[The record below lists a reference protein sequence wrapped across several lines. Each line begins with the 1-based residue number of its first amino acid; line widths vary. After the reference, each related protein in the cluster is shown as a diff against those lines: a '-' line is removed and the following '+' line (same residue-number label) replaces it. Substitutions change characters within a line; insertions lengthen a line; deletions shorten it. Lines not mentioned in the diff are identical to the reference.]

1 MERINIM
8 KECHHQMKTYKSR
21 QPQIRFHQEVSPTA
35 FCSLLQSHPLS
46 QIHPG
51 IQRCYQKVLDKTFSS
66 DKKNQDL
73 GRQPLQDPLSVHE
86 IAIKHNRGHPSEINQ
101 CRRVVDV
108 VLPRRVWVVVLD
120 KVDAKS
126 VGLVV
131 NLLQAF
137 KNCVTLNALI
147 IV

>member
-1 MERINIM
+1 MLLKGVGQKYLVQKLNAR
-8 KECHHQMKTYKSR
+8 KFCKR
-21 QPQIRFHQEVSPTA
+21 QQ
-35 FCSLLQSHPLS
+35 
-46 QIHPG
+46 
-51 IQRCYQKVLDKTFSS
+51 
-66 DKKNQDL
+66 NDL

-86 IAIKHNRGHPSEINQ
+86 VAIKHNRGHPSEVDQ
-101 CRRVVDV
+101 SRRVVDV

-126 VGLVV
+126 VRLVV

>member
-1 MERINIM
+1 MLLKGVGQKYLVQKLNARNFC
-8 KECHHQMKTYKSR
+8 KR
-21 QPQIRFHQEVSPTA
+21 QQNE
-35 FCSLLQSHPLS
+35 
-46 QIHPG
+46 
-51 IQRCYQKVLDKTFSS
+51 
-66 DKKNQDL
+66 DL

-86 IAIKHNRGHPSEINQ
+86 VAVKHKGGHPSEVDQ
-101 CRRVVDV
+101 SRRVVDV

-126 VGLVV
+126 VRLVV
-131 NLLQAF
+131 DLLQAF